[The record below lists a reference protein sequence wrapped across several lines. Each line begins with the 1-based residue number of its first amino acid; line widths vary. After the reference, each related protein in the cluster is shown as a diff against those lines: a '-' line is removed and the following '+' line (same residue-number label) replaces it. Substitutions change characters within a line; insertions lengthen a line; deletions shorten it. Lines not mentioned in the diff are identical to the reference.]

1 MKDQQKNNIALTKV
15 IQENKCCGCSACYN
29 ICPVSSISMVENRK
43 GFLEPQINEILCIHC
58 GKCVE
63 VCPSLNKKENSN
75 WRSPKK
81 YAFAA
86 SKALRSKSSSGGAF
100 SLLAEHVLNKDGLV
114 AGAAYM
120 DDNISVHH
128 ILIDDKE
135 QLDVLRLSKYVQS
148 VQEDNYKKVQKLLK
162 EGKTVLYTG
171 TPCQIAG
178 LKSFLNGTPQTNLYT
193 VDVLC
198 HGVPP
203 AKLLREHLQNMF
215 GIETIQKIAMRR
227 SDTWAVCLDIYFKD
241 GSCSCHK
248 EKGSIFIAAFLNDM
262 ILRDCCYNCKYASLP
277 RQGDITIGDLW
288 SARELKL
295 GLPYEEKSSIVLV
308 NNKEGEYLWQH
319 VLATATDYDC
329 QGLNKQSI
337 TALNSNIYTPNA
349 TYNEKSDIF
358 WKKYLQQKITF
369 EEAVFQTLYPQS
381 KLSYR
386 EIVPNKE
393 PALNVGLVL
402 YASDNYG
409 SCATNIAIY
418 KAIENLGYTPI
429 VLDSIVSPWGVSK
442 KYIDKHLRISSPFIA
457 QEDYQAANS
466 ICDTFVLG
474 SDYSLNITAPH
485 TVNNI
490 EKFLMAFV
498 DDGKRKIAYAP
509 SLGMPDVKNDLSTR
523 YLYTV
528 LLQRFNCISFR
539 EDSAVDLCK
548 KYFDIDA
555 YCVLDPVFLV
565 NEEIYG
571 DIASESSLRFN
582 EKFLL
587 AYILDPTPEK
597 KELIKKAAQSLNLPY
612 YIIID
617 CEGYESFQKD
627 FTSEDHLFEKPSFED
642 WLSCFIHSSYIITDS
657 FHGTCF
663 ALILKKP
670 FISLKNRNT
679 KRFDSLAK
687 LLGYEFNSYNVQIF
701 NSLEEVNNQKIYFKE
716 LNFLSFDKILTKQK
730 EYCLDFLKNALKS
743 DTNIIKKSNLLEFSY
758 IWKEL
763 FYKKEELWRIKE
775 INSVPPKRNFTIFLK
790 EFAIYIIRESCFTPA
805 INKILPLHSRRRNY
819 VKNIIKRIIQKFK

>member
-1 MKDQQKNNIALTKV
+1 MKGQQKNNIVLTKI

-29 ICPVSSISMVENRK
+29 ICPVSSISMTENKK
-43 GFLEPQINEILCIHC
+43 GFLEPQIDEILCIHC
-58 GKCVE
+58 GKCVD

-100 SLLAEHVLNKDGLV
+100 SLLAEYVLNRDGFV

-128 ILIDDKE
+128 ILIDDKD

-148 VQEDNYKKVQKLLK
+148 AQEDNYKKVQKLLK

-178 LKSFLNGTPQTNLYT
+178 LKSFLNGTPQKNLYT

-203 AKLLREHLQNMF
+203 AKLLREHLQNMY
-215 GIETIQKIAMRR
+215 GIEIIQKVAMRR
-227 SDTWAVCLDIYFKD
+227 SDGWVTCLDVYLKD
-241 GSCSCHK
+241 GSCSCHR
-248 EKGSIFIAAFLNDM
+248 EKGSIFIAAFLNDL
-262 ILRDCCYNCKYASLP
+262 ILRDCCYTCKFASLP

-288 SARELKL
+288 NARDLKL
-295 GLPYEEKSSIVLV
+295 GLPYEEKSSIILI
-308 NNKEGEYLWQH
+308 NNEKGEYLWQH

-329 QGLNKQSI
+329 QELTKQFLSSLNQ
-337 TALNSNIYTPNA
+337 NIYAPNA
-349 TYNEKSDIF
+349 VYSEKADIF
-358 WKKYLQQKITF
+358 WKKYLQQKISF

-386 EIVPNKE
+386 EILPNKQS
-393 PALNVGLVL
+393 ALNVGLIL

-409 SCATNIAIY
+409 SCATNIALY
-418 KAIENLGYTPI
+418 KAIESLGYTPI
-429 VLDSIVSPWGVSK
+429 VLNSIISPWGVSQ
-442 KYIDKHLRISSPFIA
+442 KYIDGHLRISSPFMA
-457 QEDYQAANS
+457 REDYQAANS

-498 DDGKRKIAYAP
+498 DDDKRKIAYAP

-523 YLYTV
+523 YVYTI
-528 LLQRFNCISFR
+528 LLKRFNFVSFR
-539 EDSAVDLCK
+539 EDSAVKLSK

-555 YCVLDPVFLV
+555 HFVLDPVFLI
-565 NEEIYG
+565 NEKVFY
-571 DIASESSLRFN
+571 DIAIESSLKFK

-617 CEGYESFQKD
+617 CAGYENFRRD
-627 FTSEDHLFEKPSFED
+627 FTADDHLLVKPSFED
-642 WLSCFIHSSYIITDS
+642 WLSCFIHSSHIITDS

-663 ALILKKP
+663 SLIFKKP

-701 NSLEEVNNQKIYFKE
+701 NSLEEVNNQKAYFKE
-716 LNFLSFDKILTKQK
+716 LDFLLFEQILTKGQ
-730 EYCLDFLKNALKS
+730 EHCLGLLKNALES
-743 DTNIIKKSNLLEFSY
+743 DKKVIKKSSYLEFSY

-763 FYKKEELWRIKE
+763 FYKNQERRWR
-775 INSVPPKRNFTIFLK
+775 TMLK
-790 EFAIYIIRESCFTPA
+790 KSTVYIIRSSCLTPC
-805 INKILPLHSRRRNY
+805 INKLLPPNSERRNY
-819 VKNIIKRIIQKFK
+819 VKNIIKRIIKKI